1 MASAAAPRQIENL
14 PTPVESGSYG
24 KTWLLL
30 CPDDNDLDRF
40 LEEHSCEQIAQAILK
55 AIINIIAVGSER
67 VRVGDIEH
75 MLFFVQSRLS
85 SSYNHCTVVAKL
97 TAIGLAPGH
106 YKLGRLSTKQ
116 MNPKFLQ
123 QSYGRERVERRV
135 QGGSRPEL
143 PEDELLAIND
153 TTLKHTQ
160 AKKAVTV
167 LKRRLAEETER
178 SSKSAKRS
186 SDTIA
191 ELQETIKSGVGGR
204 VVAEVFYNLLKKR
217 DKK

>member
-14 PTPVESGSYG
+14 STPAENGSYG

-30 CPDDNDLDRF
+30 CPDDNDLGRF
-40 LEEHSCEQIAQAILK
+40 LQQHSCEQIAQAILR
-55 AIINIIAVGSER
+55 ASSNIIAVGSER

-75 MLFFVQSRLS
+75 MLFFVQPRVS
-85 SSYNHCTVVAKL
+85 SSYNHSSVVTKL
-97 TAIGLAPGH
+97 AAIGLAPGH
-106 YKLGRLSTKQ
+106 YKLDRLTKEQ
-116 MNPKFLQ
+116 MDPGFIQ
-123 QSYGRERVERRV
+123 QSYGSEIVKRRV
-135 QGGSRPEL
+135 QGGIRSQL

-153 TTLKHTQ
+153 TRLKHTE

-178 SSKSAKRS
+178 SSKSTKRS
-186 SDTIA
+186 NDTIA

-204 VVAEVFYNLLKKR
+204 VVAEVF
-217 DKK
+217 